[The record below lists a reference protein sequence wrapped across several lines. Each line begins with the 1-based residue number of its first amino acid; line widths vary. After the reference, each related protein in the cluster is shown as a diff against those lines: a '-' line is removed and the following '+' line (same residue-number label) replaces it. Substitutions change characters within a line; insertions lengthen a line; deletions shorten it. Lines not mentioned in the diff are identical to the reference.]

1 MLTEFMQFIFH
12 ANRLGLTPNWP
23 LILRCI
29 AAGPLTL
36 FAALATMAAAPVIL
50 PSGAAG
56 IDHLILPILLFPAFW
71 AAYFFYALLERNP
84 VRGFAVITVMILA
97 NVLVIYR
104 QF

>member
-1 MLTEFMQFIFH
+1 MLPKFMPLPFH
-12 ANRLGLTPNWP
+12 VKRLGLAPHLP
-23 LILRCI
+23 VILRCI

-36 FAALATMAAAPVIL
+36 LAALATMAAAPVVM

-84 VRGFAVITVMILA
+84 VRGFAIITMMILA